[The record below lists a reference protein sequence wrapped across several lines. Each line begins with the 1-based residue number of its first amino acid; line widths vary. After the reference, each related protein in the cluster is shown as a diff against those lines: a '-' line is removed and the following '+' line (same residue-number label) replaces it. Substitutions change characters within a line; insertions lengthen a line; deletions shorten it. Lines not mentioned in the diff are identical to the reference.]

1 LQTSDPTCPDVVDP
15 TGIWMSCGYQLVA
28 PPPRC
33 VAAWKS
39 DFEAAQ
45 YVVLSLPDT
54 PGVAWDPS
62 LMAWFRTN
70 YFQVFG
76 QPYIY
81 IYERKS

>member
-1 LQTSDPTCPDVVDP
+1 
-15 TGIWMSCGYQLVA
+15 
-28 PPPRC
+28 